1 MSLMTLRLGDYDE
14 LEDNH
19 SYIQWLFPNFYRSDF
34 NISAYKLEE
43 HEAIEFRND
52 IKVKRINKTFF
63 YDNRL
68 PKIL

>member
-1 MSLMTLRLGDYDE
+1 MSLTTLRFGDYDE

-52 IKVKRINKTFF
+52 IKVK
-63 YDNRL
+63 
-68 PKIL
+68 